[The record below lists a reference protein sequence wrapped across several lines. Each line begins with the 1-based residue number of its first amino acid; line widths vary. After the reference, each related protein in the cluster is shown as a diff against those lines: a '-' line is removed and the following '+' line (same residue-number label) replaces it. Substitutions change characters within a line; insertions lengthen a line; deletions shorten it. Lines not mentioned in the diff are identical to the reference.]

1 MNPEIIAISIPLA
14 AVILGLT
21 IPIVGMSLEYRM
33 KRDLFEQNHKER
45 MAAIDKGVDVPP
57 LPPELFRPRKRK
69 PSSPGSLLII
79 GLILVLGGAG
89 LIIAMSY
96 PFATLSLWG
105 LVPAGVGLAY
115 LISFL
120 YERKQ
125 QPAAGSEPSDP

>member
-69 PSSPGSLLII
+69 PSAPGSLLMI

-89 LIIAMSY
+89 LILAMSY

-125 QPAAGSEPSDP
+125 QPAAGSEPSDR